1 MHIDSMPDDKID
13 AAVQELL
20 DGKIKPYEVESLTG
34 TDSVEATHIRKRFLE
49 KKFGITLKHIGSSTI
64 DFNDAVNRN
73 IESSIGAAQVPLGYA
88 GDIKVNGDSAN
99 GSYPVLLATTVGRLV
114 AGISRGISVVNRAG
128 GVNTIVVRD
137 GMARDVLVRASD
149 ARHSSKLA
157 HWIEG
162 SEGREFIGKAFAES
176 TTYGALI
183 DVKPFVAG
191 RDVHLRFRATT
202 GAAMGMNMV
211 TISAKSTVDKLV
223 QHAEDKLGLHIDI
236 LSESGNMC
244 SDKKPAYIDF
254 IEGRGVSVTA
264 DIVVPG
270 QLIEESFRV
279 RPEIIVE
286 LNKVKNLTG
295 SALAGS
301 HGFNAHVANTL
312 AAMYIAHG
320 QDAAQIV
327 EGTMAITDA
336 AMVGDDLY
344 VSLLMPSI
352 EVGTYGGGTARETQ
366 KEALSLMGL
375 YGSGDAEGKT
385 RLAFA
390 EVVAATCLT
399 GELNLL
405 AAEAGMDLAKS
416 HSKIKR

>member
-1 MHIDSMPDDKID
+1 MVLMSDDKID
-13 AAVQELL
+13 AIVQDLL
-20 DGKIKPYEVESLTG
+20 DKKIKLHEVEG
-34 TDSVEATHIRKRFLE
+34 VVGNDSTEATRVRKRFLE
-49 KKFGITLKHIGSSTI
+49 KKFGVELKHIGSTTI
-64 DFNDAVNRN
+64 NINDAINRN
-73 IESSIGAAQVPLGYA
+73 IENPIGATQVPLGYA

-99 GSYPVLLATTVGRLV
+99 GNYPVLLATTEGRLV
-114 AGISRGISVVNRAG
+114 AGISRGISVINKAG
-128 GVNTIVVRD
+128 GANTIVIRD
-137 GMARDVLVRASD
+137 GMARDVLVRAPD
-149 ARHSSKLA
+149 AKGSSKLA
-157 HWIEG
+157 RWVESGEG
-162 SEGREFIGKAFAES
+162 NEFFRKAFSES
-176 TTYGALI
+176 TSHGKF
-183 DVKPFVAG
+183 VEVRPFIAG

-211 TISAKSTVDKLV
+211 TIAAKGAVDKMVPYL
-223 QHAEDKLGLHIDI
+223 ESKFGLHIDV

-244 SDKKPAYIDF
+244 ADKKPSYINF
-254 IEGRGVSVTA
+254 LEGRGVSVTA
-264 DIVVPG
+264 DILVP
-270 QLIEESFRV
+270 
-279 RPEIIVE
+279 RPLVEDIFKVKPELMVE

-320 QDAAQIV
+320 QDVAQIV
-327 EGTMAITDA
+327 EGSMAITDA

-390 EVVAATCLT
+390 EVVVAACLA

-405 AAEAGMDLAKS
+405 GAEAGMDLSKS

>member
-1 MHIDSMPDDKID
+1 MSEDRID

-20 DGKIKPYEVESLTG
+20 DGKIKPYEVESLKG
-34 TDSVEATHIRKRFLE
+34 CDSAEASLIRKRFLE
-49 KKFGITLKHIGSSTI
+49 KKFGVTLKHIGSSTI
-64 DFNDAVNRN
+64 DFDDAVNRN
-73 IESSIGAAQVPLGYA
+73 IESPIGAVQIPLGYA

-99 GSYPVLLATTVGRLV
+99 GSYPILLATTEGRLV
-114 AGISRGISVVNRAG
+114 AGISRGISVVNMAG

-137 GMARDVLVRASD
+137 GMARDVLVRTSD
-149 ARHSSKLA
+149 AKHSGKLA
-157 HWIEG
+157 HWIES
-162 SEGREFIGKAFAES
+162 SEGKEFLKKAFAENTS
-176 TTYGALI
+176 YGVLI
-183 DVKPFVAG
+183 DIRPFVAG

-211 TISAKSTVDKLV
+211 TIAAKNAVDKMV
-223 QHAEDKLGLHIDI
+223 QHVEGKLGLHIDI

-264 DIVVPG
+264 DIMVPR
-270 QLIEESFRV
+270 QLVEESFRV
-279 RPEIIVE
+279 KPELMVE

-327 EGTMAITDA
+327 EGSMAITDA
-336 AMVGDDLY
+336 AMVDDNLY

-390 EVVAATCLT
+390 EVVAAACLT

>member
-1 MHIDSMPDDKID
+1 MPSMSEEKIE
-13 AAVQELL
+13 AAVKMLL
-20 DGKIKPYEVESLTG
+20 DGKLKTHEVETLTG
-34 TDSVEATHIRKRFLE
+34 NNSAEASLIRKRFLE
-49 KKFGITLKHIGSSTI
+49 KKFGVTLKHIGSSTI
-64 DFNDAVNRN
+64 DFNDAINRN
-73 IESSIGAAQVPLGYA
+73 IENPIGAVQVPLGYA
-88 GDIKVNGDSAN
+88 GDIKVNGDSAK
-99 GSYPVLLATTVGRLV
+99 GSYPVLLATTEGRLV
-114 AGISRGISVVNRAG
+114 AGISRGISVVNKAG
-128 GVNTIVVRD
+128 GVNTVVIKD
-137 GMARDVLVRASD
+137 GMARDVLIRAAD
-149 ARHSSKLA
+149 AKHSSKLA
-157 HWIEG
+157 HWIESADG
-162 SEGREFIGKAFAES
+162 IEFLKKAFSES
-176 TTYGALI
+176 TSHGVLI
-183 DVKPFVAG
+183 EVRPFVAG
-191 RDVHLRFRATT
+191 RDVHIRFKATT

-211 TISAKSTVDKLV
+211 TIASKNAVDKMA
-223 QHAEDKLGLHIDI
+223 QHAESKLGVHIEV

-264 DIVVPG
+264 DMVIPRK
-270 QLIEESFRV
+270 LIEESFRV
-279 RPEIIVE
+279 QPEVMVE

-327 EGTMAITDA
+327 EGSMAITDA
-336 AMVGDDLY
+336 AIVDDNLY
-344 VSLLMPSI
+344 MSLLMPSI

-390 EVVAATCLT
+390 EVVAAACLA

-405 AAEAGMDLAKS
+405 AAIAGMDLAKS

>member
-1 MHIDSMPDDKID
+1 MASMSEDRID
-13 AAVQELL
+13 AAVQALL
-20 DGKIKPYEVESLTG
+20 DGKIKFHEVEGLTG
-34 TDSVEATHIRKRFLE
+34 NDSVEASRVRRRFLE
-49 KKFGITLKHIGSSTI
+49 KKFGMLLKHTGSSTI

-73 IESSIGAAQVPLGYA
+73 IENPIGAAQVPLGYA
-88 GDIKVNGDSAN
+88 GEIKVNGDNAN
-99 GSYPVLLATTVGRLV
+99 GSYPVLLATTEGRLV
-114 AGISRGISVVNRAG
+114 AGISRGISIVNKAG
-128 GVNTIVVRD
+128 GVNTIVAKD
-137 GMARDVLVRASD
+137 GMARDVLVRTSNVKT
-149 ARHSSKLA
+149 SSKLL
-157 HWIEG
+157 HWIES
-162 SEGREFIGKAFAES
+162 SEGKEFLRNAFSES
-176 TTYGALI
+176 TSHGKLI
-183 DVKPFVAG
+183 DVRPFVAG

-211 TISAKSTVDKLV
+211 TIAAKSAIDKMV
-223 QHAEDKLGLHIDI
+223 QHLDGKLGLHIDI

-244 SDKKPAYIDF
+244 SDKKPAYINF

-264 DIVVPG
+264 DITRPRKLV
-270 QLIEESFRV
+270 EESFRV
-279 RPEIIVE
+279 KPERMVE

-320 QDAAQIV
+320 QDVAQIV
-327 EGTMAITDA
+327 EGSMAITDA
-336 AMVGDDLY
+336 AIVEDNLY

-375 YGSGDAEGKT
+375 YGNSDAEGKT

-390 EVVAATCLT
+390 EVVAAACLT

-405 AAEAGMDLAKS
+405 GAEAGMDLSKS
-416 HSKIKR
+416 HGKIKR